1 MRVSAIFTVAS
12 GIAAVSAADCAA
24 AGDYDSQGRYSC
36 NPAHQYP
43 DGQTCKEIDGCPLLA
58 DASGKPI
65 YKSDCAA
72 AGEYDDKGRYS
83 CNPAHQYPDG
93 QSCKTIEG
101 CPLLCDASGKPI
113 YKSTCAAPGDYDS
126 QGRYSC
132 NPAHQYPN
140 GRSCKTVEGCPL
152 LVDANGQ
159 PIIKA
164 TGTVTS
170 SAAQPT
176 STCAAPGDYDTKG
189 RYSCN
194 PAHRYPDGQTCK
206 DIDGCPLLCD
216 ASGEPIYKSTCAAPG
231 DYDSK
236 GRYSC
241 NPAHQYPN
249 GQTCKVIDGCPL
261 LCDASGN
268 AIATGTATSSAA
280 QPTSTCAAPGDYDSQ
295 GRYSCNPAHQ
305 YPNGQTCKVIN
316 GCPLLCDASGNAI
329 ATGTVTSSAAQ
340 PTSTCAA
347 PGDYDSKGRYSCN
360 PAHQYPNGQK
370 CQVIDGCP
378 LLCDASGNA
387 IATGTVTSSAAQ
399 PTSTCAAPGDYDSKG
414 RYSCNPAHQYPNGQ
428 KCQVIDGCPLLCDA
442 SGNTIA
448 TSISAGGA
456 QPTSTS
462 APPSK
467 CAAPGDYD
475 SKGRY
480 SCNPAH
486 QYPNGQKCQ
495 VIDGC
500 PLLCDASGNTIA
512 TSASAGGAKPTST
525 STPSKCAAPGD
536 YDSQGRYSC
545 NPAHRYPNGQTCKII
560 DGCPLL
566 CDASGS
572 AVATGTS
579 AGGAKPTSTSAPPS
593 KCAAPGDYDS
603 QGRYSCN
610 PAHQYPNGQTCKTI
624 DGCPLLVDASG
635 KPIVKAT
642 ASANGNNGKPTG
654 VPIVVNAGS
663 VLTGGI
669 AMVAAAVVAAI

>member
-12 GIAAVSAADCAA
+12 GVAAVTAADCAA

-93 QSCKTIEG
+93 QSCKTIDG
-101 CPLLCDASGKPI
+101 CPLLVDASGEPI
-113 YKSTCAAPGDYDS
+113 YKSDCAAAGEYDDK
-126 QGRYSC
+126 GRYSC
-132 NPAHQYPN
+132 NPAHQYPD
-140 GRSCKTVEGCPL
+140 GQSCKTIEGCPL
-152 LVDANGQ
+152 LVDASGK
-159 PIIKA
+159 PICKS
-164 TGTVTS
+164 TGTETS
-170 SAAQPT
+170 SAAQPS

-194 PAHRYPDGQTCK
+194 PAHQYPDGQTCK

-241 NPAHQYPN
+241 NPAHQYP
-249 GQTCKVIDGCPL
+249 D
-261 LCDASGN
+261 
-268 AIATGTATSSAA
+268 
-280 QPTSTCAAPGDYDSQ
+280 
-295 GRYSCNPAHQ
+295 
-305 YPNGQTCKVIN
+305 
-316 GCPLLCDASGNAI
+316 
-329 ATGTVTSSAAQ
+329 
-340 PTSTCAA
+340 
-347 PGDYDSKGRYSCN
+347 
-360 PAHQYPNGQK
+360 GQK

-399 PTSTCAAPGDYDSKG
+399 PTSTCAAPGDYDSQG
-414 RYSCNPAHQYPNGQ
+414 RYSCNPAHQYPDGQ
-428 KCQVIDGCPLLCDA
+428 TCKDIDGCPLLCDA
-442 SGNTIA
+442 SGEPIYK
-448 TSISAGGA
+448 
-456 QPTSTS
+456 ST
-462 APPSK
+462 

-486 QYPNGQKCQ
+486 QYPDGQKCQ

-500 PLLCDASGNTIA
+500 PLLCDASGSAVT
-512 TSASAGGAKPTST
+512 TGASAGGA
-525 STPSKCAAPGD
+525 
-536 YDSQGRYSC
+536 
-545 NPAHRYPNGQTCKII
+545 
-560 DGCPLL
+560 
-566 CDASGS
+566 
-572 AVATGTS
+572 S

-610 PAHQYPNGQTCKTI
+610 PAHQYPNGQKCQVI

-642 ASANGNNGKPTG
+642 ASASGNNGKPSG